1 MKQHPFIPETQLC
14 NRILEYLNDTQP
26 QYLTHHC
33 LRSHAY
39 STLIS
44 ESKNDHLDQ
53 EILFCT
59 TALHDLGLCQH
70 NSQRS
75 RFEVLGADLAVE
87 FLEKN
92 GFEKS
97 KCEIVWDGIALH
109 TSFEIALRKQAEI
122 ANAASG
128 ILFDVVGGP
137 QIRLIG
143 KKNLEKILSIYPRLN
158 LKKNLV
164 DDMVTFIQ
172 NNPKT
177 VTGTI
182 LSEVAILKTPET
194 KCPNFVD
201 LINDAPFPE

>member
-1 MKQHPFIPETQLC
+1 MNHHPYIPDSQLC

-26 QYLTHHC
+26 EYLTHHC

-39 STLIS
+39 SALIS
-44 ESKNDHLDQ
+44 ESKNDNIDQ

-70 NSQRS
+70 NSQKS

-87 FLEKN
+87 FLGKN
-92 GFEKS
+92 GLDKI

-109 TSFEIALRKQAEI
+109 TSFEIAFRKQAEI
-122 ANAASG
+122 ANAAAG

-143 KKNLEKILSIYPRLN
+143 KKNLEKILTMYPRLN

-164 DDMVTFIQ
+164 NDMVSFIQ
-172 NNPKT
+172 KNPKT

-194 KCPNFVD
+194 NCPNFVD
-201 LINDAPFPE
+201 LINRAPFPE